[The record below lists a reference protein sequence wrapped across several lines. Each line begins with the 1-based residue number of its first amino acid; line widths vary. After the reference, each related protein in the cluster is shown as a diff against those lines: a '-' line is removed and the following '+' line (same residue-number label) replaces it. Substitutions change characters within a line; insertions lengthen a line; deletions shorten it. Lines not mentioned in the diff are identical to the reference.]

1 MSVARASL
9 PMVAIVGRPNVGKS
23 TLFNRLVG
31 RRQAI
36 VDAEAGLTRDR
47 LYGVTDWGGRD
58 FTVVDTAG
66 LDSQARGELVENTQQ
81 GTRTALAEADALIF
95 VVDVRAGL
103 TPLDTEVA
111 DMLRAGGLPVV
122 VAANKSESPRDPGY
136 LHELYGL
143 GFDEP
148 IAVSALQGTNVGDL
162 LDKVVDMLPAPVE
175 TPPGEDS
182 EVTSISILGRP
193 NVGKSS
199 LLNALLGDERS
210 LVASIPG
217 TTRDPVDT
225 ELEVDGRRVRLV
237 DTAGI
242 RRKGVTKGG
251 VEHYSVLRGLK
262 ALERSDVAVVVV
274 EAPEGILLQDQHIA
288 GYAIDAGKGVVVAV
302 NKWDLLPPEERDDKI
317 WRHKVDN
324 AFKFIPGVPVIYASA
339 KNGRRVADVLPAAI
353 AVDEARRRRIST
365 PDLNR
370 VVRKAVEAN
379 PPAMRKGKQ
388 LKVLYATQGKERTP
402 TIVLFVN
409 DPTLTHFSYK
419 RYLENR
425 LRDAYGFAGVPLRVL
440 LRKRADGER
449 D

>member
-1 MSVARASL
+1 MSVSRGSL

-81 GTRTALAEADALIF
+81 GTRVALAEADALIF

-111 DMLRAGGLPVV
+111 EMLRAGGLPVV
-122 VAANKSESPRDPGY
+122 VAANKSESPKDPGY

-148 IAVSALQGTNVGDL
+148 VPISALQGTNVGDL
-162 LDKVVDMLPAPVE
+162 LDRVLEQLPPASE
-175 TPPGEDS
+175 EDEGERPDL
-182 EVTSISILGRP
+182 TSISILGRP

-199 LLNALLGDERS
+199 LLNAILGDERS

-225 ELEVDGRRVRLV
+225 ELEIAGRRVRLV

-262 ALERSDVAVVVV
+262 ALERSDVAVLVV
-274 EAPEGILLQDQHIA
+274 EAPEGILAQDQHIA
-288 GYAIDAGKGVVVAV
+288 GYAIEGGKGVVVAV
-302 NKWDLLPPEERDDKI
+302 NKWDLLPPEERDDKL
-317 WRHKVDN
+317 WRQRVDR
-324 AFKFIPGVPVIYASA
+324 AFKFIPGVPVVYASA
-339 KNGRRVADVLPAAI
+339 KSGRRVSDVLPAAI

-370 VVRKAVEAN
+370 VIRKAMETN
-379 PPAMRKGKQ
+379 PPPMRKNRQ
-388 LKVLYATQGKERTP
+388 FKVLYATQGKERTP

-409 DPTLTHFSYK
+409 DADLAHFSYK
-419 RYLENR
+419 RYLENQVR
-425 LRDAYGFAGVPLRVL
+425 EAFGFEGVPLRL
-440 LRKRADGER
+440 LMRKRAEGDR